1 MICSVWTRT
10 AAAAALIGLCPVAMA
25 QSPAPSLPAPLPASV
40 VPMPT
45 LSVRPGWV
53 HIPAGFPVDI
63 QVIDALSSKTNVHGD
78 HFAIALG
85 NPITYDGRTIV
96 PAGTKGVGEVIDGAK
111 ARAMGKAG
119 ELIIT
124 ARSLD
129 DNGTSIPLGH
139 FHFAEAGKDRS
150 GTAAVVAIAVA
161 PVVSLFIVGGE
172 VIVPSGTHATAKVS
186 QDIDIPIPGTPPAAP
201 APTTTTAATAAAL

>member
-1 MICSVWTRT
+1 MTCSLWAR
-10 AAAAALIGLCPVAMA
+10 AAAAVALGLCSAAAA
-25 QSPAPSLPAPLPASV
+25 QSPTPPLPAPQPASV

-45 LSVRPGWV
+45 LSARAGWV

-63 QVIDALSSKTNVHGD
+63 RVVDALSSKTNVHGD
-78 HFAIALG
+78 HFAIELG
-85 NPITYDGRTIV
+85 NPIVFDGHTIV

-129 DNGTSIPLGH
+129 DNGVSIPLGH
-139 FHFAEAGKDRS
+139 FHFAEAGQDRS

-172 VIVPSGTHATAKVS
+172 VMVPSGTHATARVS
-186 QDIDIPIPGTPPAAP
+186 QDVDLPVPGAAP
-201 APTTTTAATAAAL
+201 PTPSTTPTAATTAAS